1 MVLSSRYVILVDDL
15 CFIKD
20 VNGGILLGGEKSVK
34 LEKTVG
40 SVPFVYIN
48 LFLYL
53 CEAMRSVLHAF
64 ITKNKL
70 D

>member
-1 MVLSSRYVILVDDL
+1 MVLSSRYVILGDDL

-34 LEKTVG
+34 LKKTVG

-53 CEAMRSVLHAF
+53 CEVMRSVLHAF

>member
-1 MVLSSRYVILVDDL
+1 MLSSRYVILVDDL

-53 CEAMRSVLHAF
+53 CTVVRSTLCAF
-64 ITKNKL
+64 ITKNKV